1 MYILLNQYL
10 EIVEGVWYPIG
21 GFEKIRDGLV
31 ECVEGLGVEIRY
43 GAEVVRVVH
52 DDGERMIKGVQV
64 LEEGTISLH
73 LCMDLEESIVSTL
86 APSNPET
93 LQEERRPSL
102 MQTLSSQTWIS
113 LARTI
118 R

>member
-43 GAEVVRVVH
+43 EAEVGRVVH
-52 DDGERMIKGVQV
+52 DDDERMIKGVEV
-64 LEEGTISLH
+64 LEAGTLTAFSH
-73 LCMDLEESIVSTL
+73 LGGDFD
-86 APSNPET
+86 A
-93 LQEERRPSL
+93 
-102 MQTLSSQTWIS
+102 SQCI
-113 LARTI
+113 LV
-118 R
+118 